1 MTCCSD
7 KIADHRKPFK
17 EMQTWQSS
25 HLLTLLHRY
34 KRLPSAWVCFVTA
47 SHFPPLPP
55 PPCFFS
61 IGFCHLEF
69 MQRSDSFSSLFS
81 LLSSIK
87 RCLSDLSSIQPHP
100 QPLHLQTI
108 TFEISQKGLAKALG
122 FAGCVQYRNRGNVN
136 SKC

>member
-25 HLLTLLHRY
+25 HLLDFVGTKGCPLLGSDLLLLPIS
-34 KRLPSAWVCFVTA
+34 LPS
-47 SHFPPLPP
+47 PP